1 MRPSTKLLAN
11 ERGMILVISLMILA
25 LLLGA
30 GVGAIV
36 SMQTDL
42 KSSSNLKTGTQALY
56 LAEAGIERG
65 KKTVKD
71 STSAPPVTAGS
82 CAADETLG
90 PGSFTVCYP
99 SVSTSGSGAATVYTV
114 TISSTGN
121 VGSSSKTLQS
131 AIRKVFVLS
140 QAAVSFTG
148 NEADSSFSGTAFR
161 VDGNNWDYNSSTST
175 YQQGGTARLG
185 ISVPNTTLKTAVNSA
200 LAANQK
206 PNITGTG
213 ANTPSLDVDTGF
225 TKSNVSQL
233 ADEFCNQALAANK
246 TVVPNST
253 LSIAEA
259 QTWGTHASPIIR
271 CFQATSGFTPG
282 NPSVDV
288 SGNTT
293 GAGVLVVRDS
303 DLVFRGAFNWEGLII
318 VTGQKAGFEILGG
331 GSRDIYGSAFVNETD
346 YDPVTYKELVL
357 QDSTNVRY
365 SDSALKMAYNFLP
378 MSVITSTLPSTI
390 STVYWREVTN

>member
-1 MRPSTKLLAN
+1 
-11 ERGMILVISLMILA
+11 MILVISLMILA

-36 SMQTDL
+36 STQSDL

-71 STSAPPVTAGS
+71 STSDPPVTAGS
-82 CAADETLG
+82 CAAAETLG
-90 PGSFTVCYP
+90 SGSFTVCYP

-114 TISSTGN
+114 TISSTGA
-121 VGSSSKTLQS
+121 VGNSSKTIQS
-131 AIRKVFVLS
+131 AVNKAFVLS
-140 QAAVSFTG
+140 QAALSFTG
-148 NEADSSFSGTAFR
+148 NEADSTFTGTAFR
-161 VDGNNWDYNSSTST
+161 VDGNNWDYNSSTGT
-175 YQQGGTARLG
+175 YQQGGTPHLG
-185 ISVPNTTLKTAVNSA
+185 ISVPNTATKTAVNSA

-206 PNITGTG
+206 PNVTGTG
-213 ANTPSLDVDTGF
+213 TSTPSLDVDTGF
-225 TKSNVSQL
+225 TKSKVSQL
-233 ADEFCNQALAANK
+233 ADDFCNQALATNK

-253 LSIAEA
+253 LNITGS
-259 QTWGTHASPIIR
+259 QTWGTRASPIIK

-282 NPSVDV
+282 TPSVDV
-288 SGNTT
+288 AGNTS

-318 VTGQKAGFEILGG
+318 VTGQKVGFGILGG

-357 QDSTNVRY
+357 QGSTNVRY

-378 MSVITSTLPSTI
+378 MSVITSTLPSTV
-390 STVYWREVTN
+390 SSVYWREVTN